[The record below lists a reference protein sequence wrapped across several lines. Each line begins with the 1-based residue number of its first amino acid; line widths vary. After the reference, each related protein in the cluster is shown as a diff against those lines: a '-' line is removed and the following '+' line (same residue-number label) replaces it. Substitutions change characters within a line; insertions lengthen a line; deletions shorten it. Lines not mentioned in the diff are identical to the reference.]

1 MKASQEEQ
9 TSEVKLCCQMLQLSA
24 TATLQHHLQ
33 SHVLSAL
40 CCTEQCTCP
49 ATATCLCC
57 TPKWSQ
63 LPTGCSASHGGHW
76 GWSHLEHC
84 QRLQV
89 ALPHK
94 STLLWWLTVGPTQLV
109 LHSPLAVAMSIVEQH
124 SNGVLFVS
132 LDPRSFLVE
141 HSNLTFGVAVL
152 CAAVVVCGFCCT
164 QPARQVAQLAPQ
176 HSSSHQSCM
185 ISIVQ
190 TISTHVVN
198 LVKGESNNV
207 SNFDLAF
214 SQCVIGIT
222 ANASHCIIP
231 CVKKQHK
238 TAHFELCAQ
247 QSHAQTHCQLPV
259 RCEIHGHC
267 PHHLHPKLQH
277 SPRSAPV
284 LREQCTVSW
293 TLFSLVK
300 CFRLT
305 PQLHG
310 FSNACAN
317 LFLLRNHAN
326 QCVDITLQHQLPCAD
341 CTQI

>member
-1 MKASQEEQ
+1 MSLLSAIGNSMFCDPCDASRVQAVRQSLELCKWNTRGLIGFQILLFLGQHLCVTSVRQNAVTNQFSSCLLVTKASWEEQ

-49 ATATCLCC
+49 ATAVCLCC
-57 TPKWSQ
+57 TLEWSQ

-76 GWSHLEHC
+76 EWSLLEHC

-94 STLLWWLTVGPTQLV
+94 STLLWWLTVGPAQSV
-109 LHSPLAVAMSIVEQH
+109 MHSPLAVAMSIVEQH
-124 SNGVLFVS
+124 GNGVLFVL
-132 LDPRSFLVE
+132 LDSHSFLVE
-141 HSNLTFGVAVL
+141 HPDLTFGVAVL
-152 CAAVVVCGFCCT
+152 CAAVVACGCRCT
-164 QPARQVAQLAPQ
+164 QPAEQVAQLAPQ

-185 ISIVQ
+185 ILIVQ

-222 ANASHCIIP
+222 ANASHCIIHVSKNNARLHTLN
-231 CVKKQHK
+231 CVHSRVMLKLI
-238 TAHFELCAQ
+238 AN
-247 QSHAQTHCQLPV
+247 CQ
-259 RCEIHGHC
+259 
-267 PHHLHPKLQH
+267 
-277 SPRSAPV
+277 
-284 LREQCTVSW
+284 
-293 TLFSLVK
+293 
-300 CFRLT
+300 
-305 PQLHG
+305 
-310 FSNACAN
+310 
-317 LFLLRNHAN
+317 
-326 QCVDITLQHQLPCAD
+326 
-341 CTQI
+341 